1 MAVSWGWREVT
12 FGTGDHQRKDWEP
25 QGEHIGWV
33 DGTNVYLQSDSAY
46 AVVQKLA
53 RDGGDQ
59 IAVGLPTMKKRLH
72 ERGLLASTETSVSD
86 GRVVERLDVR
96 RSLQGKRRTVLHLNS
111 PSWTSTTPD
120 SVPSAPC
127 VPIKEDTRLGEGTDG
142 TQNGTQ
148 TEATRV
154 VVYQDRAPAEDEV
167 VPEPTDSGTHGALGT
182 QILEGTPATSAL
194 KRKPHWEESL

>member
-1 MAVSWGWREVT
+1 MSGGRE
-12 FGTGDHQRKDWEP
+12 
-25 QGEHIGWV
+25 
-33 DGTNVYLQSDSAY
+33 
-46 AVVQKLA
+46 
-53 RDGGDQ
+53 
-59 IAVGLPTMKKRLH
+59 
-72 ERGLLASTETSVSD
+72 
-86 GRVVERLDVR
+86 VERLDIR
-96 RSLQGKRRTVLHLNS
+96 KTLQGIRRTVMHFNS
-111 PSWTSTTPD
+111 ASWASTPPER
-120 SVPSAPC
+120 VPSAPC